1 MEPRGFKLK
10 CRGKIN
16 VKGKG
21 SMVTYFLLSKKTEEE
36 KLQHQ
41 SSKLTAASSEDFDA
55 TEEFENCNVELLT
68 QKRKSLCR
76 QHNIF
81 SSLTNKSVTSN
92 VSELSMG
99 GSFDESQDLVSS
111 TEKTKL
117 IGDDNQNHII
127 SSSNSTIIS
136 PEVHQRSLKC
146 DFKPNLSG
154 HHTILKDSIES
165 LEKLLKNDISLCDL
179 NAAKFCVPTKCN
191 LEGNPRIIVNIQNNP
206 LDVNDSLLNSFTNAI
221 NATNDSDFRN
231 STNTLIGNELSALT
245 SDLNNDQ
252 LTSTM
257 KKNFSFGDRSC
268 FMKLSKSLYPLRK
281 ENFHSLKIPN
291 SKSMYSM
298 SSKNQNGNVP
308 LI

>member
-1 MEPRGFKLK
+1 
-10 CRGKIN
+10 
-16 VKGKG
+16 
-21 SMVTYFLLSKKTEEE
+21 MVTYFLLSKKTEEE
-36 KLQHQ
+36 MLQHQ
-41 SSKLTAASSEDFDA
+41 HSKVTAASSEDYDVS
-55 TEEFENCNVELLT
+55 EEAENCNAELLT

-99 GSFDESQDLVSS
+99 GSFDESNDVISS

-117 IGDDNQNHII
+117 IGDDNQNHIN
-127 SSSNSTIIS
+127 SSSSTIIS
-136 PEVHQRSLKC
+136 PEVPEVHQKSLKC

-154 HHTILKDSIES
+154 HHHTILKDSIES

-179 NAAKFCVPTKCN
+179 NSAKFCVPTKCN

-206 LDVNDSLLNSFTNAI
+206 LDINDSLLSSFTNAI

-231 STNTLIGNELSALT
+231 STNTLIGNEISGLT
-245 SDLNNDQ
+245 SNLNGDQ
-252 LTSTM
+252 LASTM

-268 FMKLSKSLYPLRK
+268 FMKLSKSLYPLRR

-298 SSKNQNGNVP
+298 SSKSQNGSVP